1 MKYFTYA
8 FIALFGLMTSY
19 AQNNEKQIIV
29 EQRKNAVEQREKP
42 YVILISADG
51 FRYDYIEK
59 YNAEFLKQ
67 ISKQGVRSDALI
79 PSFPSVTFPNHYSI
93 VTGLY
98 PAHHGLVGNNMLDVT
113 TGDRYSLRNQKAIV
127 DPKWYGGTPIWVLAE
142 QNQMLTACYYWPGS
156 EASIKGV
163 LPTYFYIYSE
173 NTSIDDR
180 IKEVEEW
187 LRLPEDLRPHLI
199 TFYMPEVD
207 HAGHSYGPDAKETE
221 EAVKFVDASL
231 RKLNETVNKLKL
243 PVYFVFVSDH
253 GMNAVD
259 QENPIKF
266 PIKVDEEKLDIVSN
280 GTYVSVF
287 VKEKKDIPHYYNSI
301 KSAQTNQF
309 EVYLKEDVPSH
320 LSFNAKEDK
329 YGRIGDI
336 VLLAKAPYL
345 FSNGKPIPGA
355 HGYDPY
361 EIENMNAT
369 FVVWGNSVKPKRI
382 KKVENVHIYPLLAK
396 ILGLEIKE
404 DIDGDNRLIDLVL

>member
-1 MKYFTYA
+1 MKYFTCV

-19 AQNNEKQIIV
+19 AQNKEQQIIV
-29 EQRKNAVEQREKP
+29 EQRKNAVEQQEKP

-59 YNAEFLKQ
+59 YNADFLKQ
-67 ISKQGVRSDALI
+67 ISEQGVRSDALI

-98 PAHHGLVGNNMLDVT
+98 PAHHGLVGNNMLDVA
-113 TGDRYSLRNQKAIV
+113 TGDRYSLGNKKAIV
-127 DPKWYGGTPIWVLAE
+127 DTKWYGGTPIWVLAE

-156 EASIKGV
+156 EAPIKEI
-163 LPTYFYIYSE
+163 LPTYFYKYSE
-173 NTSIDDR
+173 STPIDDR
-180 IKEVEEW
+180 IREVEEW

-301 KSAQTNQF
+301 KSAQSNQF

-369 FVVWGNSVKPKRI
+369 FVLWGNSVKPKRI

-404 DIDGDNRLIDLVL
+404 DIDGDNRLIDLAL